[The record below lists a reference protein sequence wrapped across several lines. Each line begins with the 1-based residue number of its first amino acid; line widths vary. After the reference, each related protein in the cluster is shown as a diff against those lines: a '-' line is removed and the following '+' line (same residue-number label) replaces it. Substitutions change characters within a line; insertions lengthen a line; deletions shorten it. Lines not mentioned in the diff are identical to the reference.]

1 MKKTIFS
8 AAAFAVVAVSAIAA
22 APTTSEAVPAFAR
35 QTGAAC
41 LSCHFQAFPA
51 LTSFGAAFKRGA
63 FTSIGEEALLED
75 DGLSLPVV
83 LNMSI
88 NSRIRFTK
96 LQTTTTTAAGTTS
109 TTVNDALLPDETPIF
124 IGGRIGTNTGAFM
137 EYTGGTAGGWQLM
150 NSMDMGDYKVGL
162 NLFNGGFGWTWGL
175 ETSSV
180 FAQHGG
186 LHQGKN
192 ISVQNALTGSVEG
205 LTAFVGNELFTASVV
220 GVTAGGPA
228 ANGLN
233 ALTTLMP
240 GLRVWFTPEVADWNL
255 GMGFGILKGNK
266 SNLASG
272 GGVAAGLNAAN
283 VVVPGG
289 NLIQVQ
295 ADNVFFDFQAMGE
308 VGDTSVGVFADY
320 AVAKSNVPVVAGTT
334 FVNLNG
340 LAAGQKLT
348 GYSIRTTVEPIHN
361 AIFSIGYG
369 KQTLKNTTLV
379 AGVDQNTTFLIV
391 GTSYSFYQ
399 NFEVAL
405 THQITSITNAANV
418 AGNSTKIKQT
428 MLQLEAVM

>member
-63 FTSIGEEALLED
+63 FTDVGEEALLED

-88 NSRIRFTK
+88 NSRVRFIK
-96 LQTTTTTAAGTTS
+96 QQTTTTTALGTTS
-109 TTVNDALLPDETPIF
+109 ATLNLSQLPDETPIF
-124 IGGRIGTNTGAFM
+124 IGGRVGTNTGAFM
-137 EYTGGTAGGWQLM
+137 EYTGGVAGGWQMM
-150 NSMDMGDYKVGL
+150 NSMDMGDYKIGL
-162 NLFNGGFGWTWGL
+162 NMFNGGFGWTWGL

-192 ISVQNALTGSVEG
+192 ISAENLVMANANGNQGV
-205 LTAFVGNELFTASVV
+205 TAFIGNELFTVS
-220 GVTAGGPA
+220 GVLTTEGGG
-228 ANGLN
+228 GLN
-233 ALTTLMP
+233 GANVLTTLLP

-255 GMGFGILKGNK
+255 GMGFGILKGSK
-266 SNLASG
+266 AVASTG
-272 GGVAAGLNAAN
+272 TGVANTLVKAN
-283 VVVPGG
+283 
-289 NLIQVQ
+289 
-295 ADNVFFDFQAMGE
+295 NVFFDFQAMGE

-320 AVAKSNVPVVAGTT
+320 ATAKSA
-334 FVNLNG
+334 
-340 LAAGQKLT
+340 AAIAGQLSHDMSNLADGTKFT

-369 KQTLKNTTLV
+369 KQTLKNFV
-379 AGVDQNTTFLIV
+379 ALGAVDQDTTFLTV
-391 GTSYSFYQ
+391 GASYSFYQ
-399 NFEVAL
+399 NLELAL
-405 THQITSITNAANV
+405 THQIQTITNTGNV
-418 AGNSTKIKQT
+418 AGNATKIKTT
-428 MLQLEAVM
+428 MLQFEAVM